1 MTTSDPVAHVWTQ
14 EQHQL
19 IGVLAD
25 LVIPRGNGM
34 PSATDVDVHISG
46 VEGVVRLR
54 PDLIE
59 PVTAL
64 LRRASHRPPAD
75 LFELTS
81 LDAGQFNAFAELVA
95 GAYYLDPRVEAQ
107 TGYRGR
113 VAIPVGDVD
122 QQEVELQALV
132 APVVGR
138 GNKWRVTPSH

>member
-1 MTTSDPVAHVWTQ
+1 MTASEAPVQVWSDD
-14 EQHQL
+14 EHQL

-25 LVIPRGNGM
+25 LVIPRGDSM
-34 PSATDVDVHISG
+34 PSATAVDVHTSG

-64 LRRASHRPPAD
+64 LRRASERRPAD
-75 LFELTS
+75 LQELIGI
-81 LDAGQFNAFAELVA
+81 DAGQFNAFAELVA

-113 VAIPVGDVD
+113 TAIPVGNVD
-122 QQEVELQALV
+122 LQEIQLQGLV
-132 APVVGR
+132 APVVDR
-138 GNKWRVTPSH
+138 GNSWRVTPGS